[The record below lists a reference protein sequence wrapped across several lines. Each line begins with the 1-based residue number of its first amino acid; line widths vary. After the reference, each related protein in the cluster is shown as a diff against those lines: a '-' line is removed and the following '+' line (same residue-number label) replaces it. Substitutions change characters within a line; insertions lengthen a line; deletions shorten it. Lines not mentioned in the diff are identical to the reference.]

1 VRSSASWTS
10 TSRGCGRESGSDTIE
25 GVLAAILESG
35 EPERLY
41 TGLSLLVCAAS
52 DGEPVLALATFG
64 ALRPL
69 LDPELAEHARVTARH
84 VVENERE
91 AFSRTLAELR
101 DTAFELCRI
110 WACAAA
116 VEAVGAEGDERLEGV
131 ISTPRFLREAA
142 GARLVVV

>member
-1 VRSSASWTS
+1 M
-10 TSRGCGRESGSDTIE
+10 E

-41 TGLSLLVCAAS
+41 TGLSLMVSVAS
-52 DGEPVLALATFG
+52 DGEPVLALAGFG

-69 LDPELAEHARVTARH
+69 LDPGLEQHAMVTARH
-84 VVENERE
+84 VIEAERL
-91 AFSRTLAELR
+91 AFSLTLAELR
-101 DTAFELCRI
+101 DTAFALCRI

-116 VEAVGAEGDERLEGV
+116 LQAVGVEGDERLEGV

-142 GARLVVV
+142 GARLVVI